1 MVNNISNTV
10 KNVSIIKGY
19 LLFIGKMGT
28 LLMSLN
34 ILVLK

>member
-1 MVNNISNTV
+1 MVNNISNAV

-19 LLFIGKMGT
+19 LLFIGNMGT